1 MKSTLANYII
11 AIFLTIIAVES
22 VRLGFY
28 LMNQSDSLM
37 FYIGLMLI
45 GLVMF
50 LSGWYLMKNLVKI
63 FLKDE
68 EKSEENDGNKE

>member
-1 MKSTLANYII
+1 MKSTLTNYII
-11 AIFLTIIAVES
+11 AIFLAIIAVETI
-22 VRLGFY
+22 RLGFH

-50 LSGWYLMKNLVKI
+50 LSGWYLATSLLKI
-63 FLKDE
+63 FSKDD
-68 EKSEENDGNKE
+68 EKSEENHGNKE

>member
-63 FLKDE
+63 FSKDD
-68 EKSEENDGNKE
+68 EKFEENDGNKE

>member
-1 MKSTLANYII
+1 MKSTLSNYII

-63 FLKDE
+63 FSKDD